1 MQLWIQWW
9 SVVLQLRPACSRLR
23 NFLWFA
29 AVLAGI
35 TVRPDLWGVTSIIR
49 GLGLKGT
56 YYGNLL
62 DFFHSNGLNLDKL
75 TKLWAKLIIKIH
87 PNVIRVNGRLLLCG
101 DGLKVPKE
109 GRKMPAVKL
118 LHQESDSNTK
128 AEYIMGHSCQV
139 VSLLVGA
146 LGSFFAIPLVSR
158 IHEGVVF
165 SNRNKMTLLDKM
177 VLLIHSLE
185 IGKSF
190 YFIADAYYASKSV
203 IKGLMSRGSHLVSRV
218 RSNAVAYLPSEH
230 QPETKKRGR
239 PKKYGKK
246 IKLKTLLNDSESMQE
261 DVSPIYGETGTKIF
275 YRTLDL
281 IWKPVGILIRFVFVV
296 HPQRG
301 RIILMSTDLTLN
313 AMEIIR
319 LYGLRFKIEVSFKQA
334 LRALGTYA
342 YHFWMKDMQAIRR
355 FSGNQYLHKKSGE
368 YRNGVRRK
376 MAAYHRHIQAG
387 VIAQGLLQYISSA
400 FPRLVW
406 ASFGSWIRTIRP
418 GICPSEQVTAV
429 AMKNIIPEFLV
440 DSSQESILA
449 KFIMERIDFTR
460 AEGIRL
466 IA

>member
-9 SVVLQLRPACSRLR
+9 KVVFQLRPACSRMR

-29 AVLAGI
+29 TVLAGI
-35 TVRPDLWGVTSIIR
+35 TVRSDLWGVTSIIR
-49 GLGLKGT
+49 GLGFKGK

-62 DFFHSNGLNLDKL
+62 DFFHSNGLNTDKL
-75 TKLWAKLIIKIH
+75 AKLWSKIIIKVH
-87 PNVIRVNGRLLLCG
+87 PNVTRVNGRLLLCG

-128 AEYIMGHSCQV
+128 SEYVMGHSCQV

-146 LGSFFAIPLVSR
+146 AESYFAIPLAGR

-177 VLLIHSLE
+177 VSLIHSLE
-185 IGKSF
+185 IEEHF

-203 IKGLMSRGSHLVSRV
+203 IKGLTNQGNHLVSRV
-218 RSNAVAYLPSEH
+218 RSNAVAYLPPEP
-230 QPETKKRGR
+230 QPETKNRGR

-246 IKLKTLLNDSESMQE
+246 IKLKTLLNDSEAMQE
-261 DVSPIYGETGTKIF
+261 GVSPIYGEIGTKIF
-275 YRTLDL
+275 YRTVDL
-281 IWKPVGILIRFVFVV
+281 IWKPVGVPIRFVFVV

-301 RIILMSTDLTLN
+301 KIILMSTDLTLQ
-313 AMEIIR
+313 AIEIIR
-319 LYGLRFKIEVSFKQA
+319 LYGLRFKIEISFKQA

-342 YHFWMKDMQAIRR
+342 YHFWMKDMQKIKR
-355 FSGNQYLHKKSGE
+355 FSGNQYLHKKSE
-368 YRNGVRRK
+368 KYRNGVRRK
-376 MAAYHRHIQAG
+376 MAAYHRYIQAG

-400 FPRLVW
+400 FPQLVW

-429 AMKNIIPEFLV
+429 AMKNTIPEFLV
-440 DSSQESILA
+440 DSSQESILT
-449 KFIMERIDFTR
+449 KFIMERIDLTR